1 MTKPTELGK
10 VAVLFGGNSAER
22 EISLKSGA
30 AVLNALLEE
39 GVAAISFDPANRNIS
54 ELLTLGVDR
63 AFIALHGR
71 GGEDGTMQ
79 GALQTLG
86 IKYTGSRVLGSALAM
101 DKGLCK
107 QIWRNLGLTTAPYRL
122 VEQAQ
127 FAEIDCHAVLE
138 QLGGVA
144 MVKPVCEGSS
154 VGMAK
159 VSGAEQLHQALTQ
172 AFEYDSQVLVEQ
184 WLTGQEYTVA
194 IVADKVLPS
203 IRMTTPN
210 EFYDYQ
216 AKYQSNTTEYFCPSG
231 LSEQEEADIGKLALA
246 AYKAVGVSGWG
257 RVDLMRD
264 SKGRFNLLEVNT
276 APGMTEKSLVPQA
289 ARQAGISFNELV
301 LTITK
306 EAQ

>member
-10 VAVLFGGNSAER
+10 VAVLLGGHSAER

-39 GVAAISFDPANRNIS
+39 GVDAISFDPANRNIS

-122 VEQAQ
+122 IEQAQ
-127 FAEIDCHAVLE
+127 FSEMDCQAVLA

-159 VSGAEQLHQALTQ
+159 VSDADQLQQALTL
-172 AFEYDSQVLVEQ
+172 AFKYDAQVLVEQ

-194 IVADKVLPS
+194 IVADNVLPS

-231 LSEQEEADIGKLALA
+231 LSEDEEADIAQLSLA

-264 SKGRFNLLEVNT
+264 AQGRFNLLEVNT

-306 EAQ
+306 EAR